1 MWLPEGLTDIAMTF
15 SSRIQARGKETS
27 KQTPDHC
34 ATGSIGYGG
43 GAGAESLTLWVLRN
57 FLN

>member
-34 ATGSIGYGG
+34 ATGSLGYGSG
-43 GAGAESLTLWVLRN
+43 GMGEQEQSH
-57 FLN
+57 